1 MPVRRNLTHGLIGD
15 RILVD
20 VDKNIT
26 FQPMFDRILVEPIET
41 KTKTEGGIIIPE
53 TARIE
58 ETMGKIVATGR
69 GHFDEQGNYIDS
81 ECPFKVGNTVIFKEF
96 TGTHIT
102 LGPQQKSYLIMWYRD
117 VLGVL
122 MKEPVSARTE

>member
-1 MPVRRNLTHGLIGD
+1 MATRRNLTHGLTGD

-20 VDKNIT
+20 VDKHVS
-26 FQPMFDRILVEPIET
+26 FSPMFDRILVEPIET
-41 KTKTEGGIIIPE
+41 KTRTEGGLFIPD

-58 ETMGKIVATGR
+58 ETIGKVVATGH
-69 GHFDEQGNYIDS
+69 GHFDEAGNFVDS
-81 ECPFKVGNTVIFKEF
+81 ECPFHVGDTVVFKEF

-102 LGPQQKSYLIMWYRD
+102 LGVANKRYLIMWYRD

-122 MKEPVSARTE
+122 MKGGTSA